1 MTLGLPRGIRRNEQL
16 PGRAASPARRG
27 RMRKTA
33 ACAVALLI
41 GAATAI
47 SPLAAER
54 ADAAV
59 VLTVNPLTWNII
71 GLDRND
77 PASGPNRFP
86 VGARVC
92 VTAGSTDAGAV
103 TATFSWDSSNPYI
116 QLRPGS
122 LATIDLGSIAAG
134 SCADAYFEVEVSRTA
149 AAYDTTRSYHIT
161 ATDSAS
167 GATTT
172 TP

>member
-1 MTLGLPRGIRRNEQL
+1 MTK
-16 PGRAASPARRG
+16 AAARLLAFLVV
-27 RMRKTA
+27 A
-33 ACAVALLI
+33 AI
-41 GAATAI
+41 GM

-59 VLTVNPLTWNII
+59 DLTVNPLTWNII
-71 GLDRND
+71 GLDSND

-92 VTAGSTDAGAV
+92 VTAGSSDAVAV

-134 SCADAYFEVEVSRTA
+134 SCPRY
-149 AAYDTTRSYHIT
+149 RSC
-161 ATDSAS
+161 
-167 GATTT
+167 
-172 TP
+172 